1 MATYTQLS
9 SGSRGDEVKK
19 LQQALVDAGYNVGTA
34 GVDGSYGPD
43 TTAAVKK
50 YQQDKGLQVDG
61 IAGEKTLGSL
71 YSAGQTTTQ
80 QASPTTTNT
89 APAAAPDYSKY
100 QYDSA
105 SNDAYMQALAALQ
118 AAQKEV
124 PTYAG
129 TYDSQLQ
136 DLYNQIVNRPKF
148 KYDLN
153 SDMLYQQYRDQYAMQ
168 GQLAMKDT
176 MGQAAALTGGYGN
189 TYAQAAG
196 QQAYDA
202 YLQQLNDVVPELY
215 GMAMDQYNMEG
226 DQMVQQ
232 YGMLGDMADTEY
244 GRYQDSLNQYWQNIG
259 LLKDQADDAYTQGYE
274 NWYNAHQMG
283 TQAEQY
289 AYEKQLKQ
297 YDKLV
302 ELITSTGYAP
312 TTDELTAAGMTPAQ
326 AQAYKSYYDKQN
338 GISGSGGGSGGSGGG
353 RGSSG
358 SGSGSGG
365 GTGSGSGVTNYT
377 AHNEAMKQQ
386 AIANAGSVAN
396 GRPTTGFNGS
406 TYSEA
411 VAYLKN
417 NGVPGGSAS
426 GIMTE
431 SEWKRRN
438 AAYRNTGQGGTEVT
452 DYSSYQSYLRAIVA
466 YKMETK

>member
-259 LLKDQADDAYTQGYE
+259 LLKDQADDAYNQGYE

-338 GISGSGGGSGGSGGG
+338 APKSSGGG
-353 RGSSG
+353 
-358 SGSGSGG
+358 G
-365 GTGSGSGVTNYT
+365 GTKKTPAKEKEPDPT
-377 AHNEAMKQQ
+377 P
-386 AIANAGSVAN
+386 AGF
-396 GRPTTGFNGS
+396 TGS

-411 VAYLKN
+411 VAYMKA
-417 NGVPGGSAS
+417 NGVSNASAA
-426 GIMTE
+426 GIMHQE
-431 SEWKRRN
+431 EWRRRKEVAN
-438 AAYRNTGQGGTEVT
+438 MTGLGDSGVTNFGTYREYL
-452 DYSSYQSYLRAIVA
+452 DYMVD
-466 YKMETK
+466 YKINYA

>member
-19 LQQALVDAGYNVGTA
+19 LQQALVDAGYNVGSA

-61 IAGEKTLGSL
+61 IAGEQTLGSL

-80 QASPTTTNT
+80 QASPTTTYT

-129 TYDSQLQ
+129 TYDSQIQ

-259 LLKDQADDAYTQGYE
+259 LLKDQADDAYNQGYE

-283 TQAEQY
+283 VQQEQI

-338 GISGSGGGSGGSGGG
+338 APKSSGGGGSSSGGSKDS
-353 RGSSG
+353 SSG
-358 SGSGSGG
+358 SDG
-365 GTGSGSGVTNYT
+365 TNYT
-377 AHNEAMKQQ
+377 AHNEAQKQA
-386 AIANAGSVAN
+386 AIAAAGNDAL
-396 GRPTTGFNGS
+396 GRKVFGGS

-411 VAYLKN
+411 VAYMKA
-417 NGVPGGSAS
+417 NGVPGTSAS
-426 GIMTE
+426 AIMTN
-431 SEWKRRN
+431 SEWSRRKAVYDKSGVGGPEVEGN
-438 AAYRNTGQGGTEVT
+438 A
-452 DYSSYQSYLRAIVA
+452 SYVAYLRDVVN
-466 YKMETK
+466 YKISTK

>member
-19 LQQALVDAGYNVGTA
+19 LQRALVDAGYNVGTA

-71 YSAGQTTTQ
+71 YSAGQTTQ

-153 SDMLYQQYRDQYAMQ
+153 SDVLYQQYRDQYAMQ

-259 LLKDQADDAYTQGYE
+259 LLKDQADDAYNQGYE

-283 TQAEQY
+283 TQQEQI
-289 AYEKQLKQ
+289 AYEKQLKL
-297 YDKLV
+297 YDRIS
-302 ELITSTGYAP
+302 ELITATGYTP
-312 TTDELTAAGMTPAQ
+312 TADELAAAGMTEAQ
-326 AQAYKSYYDKQN
+326 AQALKSYYDKQN
-338 GISGSGGGSGGSGGG
+338 APKSTGGGGGG
-353 RGSSG
+353 RGS
-358 SGSGSGG
+358 GG
-365 GTGSGSGVTNYT
+365 DDDKPTEIPAFTGSSYGEAMAFLNKYGLPTNDIISLTLWNRRKAEYHQGYLDPNSSNSDVANFSSYADYVKAMTNY
-377 AHNEAMKQQ
+377 
-386 AIANAGSVAN
+386 IA
-396 GRPTTGFNGS
+396 
-406 TYSEA
+406 
-411 VAYLKN
+411 KN
-417 NGVPGGSAS
+417 YIG
-426 GIMTE
+426 
-431 SEWKRRN
+431 
-438 AAYRNTGQGGTEVT
+438 
-452 DYSSYQSYLRAIVA
+452 
-466 YKMETK
+466 

>member
-1 MATYTQLS
+1 MATYTQLA
-9 SGSRGDEVKK
+9 SGSSGDEVKK

-61 IAGEKTLGSL
+61 IAGEQTLGSL

-89 APAAAPDYSKY
+89 APTAAPDYSKY

-196 QQAYDA
+196 QQAYDS

-226 DQMVQQ
+226 DQMMQQ

-244 GRYQDSLNQYWQNIG
+244 GRYQDSLNQYWQNIN
-259 LLKDQADDAYTQGYE
+259 LLKDQADDAYNQGYE
-274 NWYNAHQMG
+274 NWYNANQMG
-283 TQAEQY
+283 VQQEQV
-289 AYEKQLKQ
+289 AYEKQLQ
-297 YDKLV
+297 MYDRLS
-302 ELITSTGYAP
+302 ELITATGYTP
-312 TTDELTAAGMTPAQ
+312 TTDELTAAGMTAAQ
-326 AQAYKSYYDKQN
+326 AQALKSYYDKQN
-338 GISGSGGGSGGSGGG
+338 APKSSGGYYYTPPKTEDDDSTADDGSGI
-353 RGSSG
+353 
-358 SGSGSGG
+358 
-365 GTGSGSGVTNYT
+365 TDYT

-411 VAYLKN
+411 VAYMKE
-417 NGVPGGSAS
+417 NGVPSGSAS
-426 GIMTE
+426 AIMTQ
-431 SEWKRRN
+431 SEWTGRK
-438 AAYRNTGQGGTEVT
+438 AAYDRTGVGGPEV
-452 DYSSYQSYLRAIVA
+452 SGNASYVAYLRDVVN
-466 YKMETK
+466 YKISTK